1 MVGGDAVRNSSR
13 AETVEFPRPI
23 ADEERDLIEALLGAA
38 GAGAVRF
45 LGQLENLRVVGTCGC
60 GCPSIDL
67 STGDGNRRSRPSPL
81 LLADA
86 ESPDGTPVSVIL
98 WVADGTLSG
107 LEVHGWDGRG
117 RVHLPR
123 PDTLTNLRT
132 VRG

>member
-1 MVGGDAVRNSSR
+1 MMGGDAVRNSSQVGT
-13 AETVEFPRPI
+13 EGFPRPI

-45 LGQLENLRVVGTCGC
+45 LGQLEKLHVVGPCGC

-67 STGDGNRRSRPSPL
+67 STADGDRRSRPSPL
-81 LLADA
+81 ILADA
-86 ESPDGTPVSVIL
+86 ESPDGTPVGVIL
-98 WVADGTLSG
+98 WVADGMLSG

-117 RVHLPR
+117 KVHLPR
-123 PDTLTNLRT
+123 PDTLTNLRA